1 MSSGGE
7 TGSTRRT
14 ASVSFDTAAAPPV
27 LVASEV
33 PPRLQAVR
41 AKAVEAAIETAST
54 RRTDGFLR
62 VMRVIVVYFSL
73 GELAS
78 IDNVV
83 FLLVC

>member
-1 MSSGGE
+1 MATKNGLLE
-7 TGSTRRT
+7 
-14 ASVSFDTAAAPPV
+14 SFVMRVTPTAAAPPV